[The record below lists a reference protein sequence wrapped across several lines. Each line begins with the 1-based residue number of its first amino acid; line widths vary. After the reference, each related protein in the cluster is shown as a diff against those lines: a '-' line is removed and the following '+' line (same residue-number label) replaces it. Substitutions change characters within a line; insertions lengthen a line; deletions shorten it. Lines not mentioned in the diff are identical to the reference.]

1 MICVHRQID
10 IYSTTINTTKTMNK
24 KNNILQKKTTI
35 NFLIIPLIHNPGNET
50 KTETK
55 IKVED
60 AE

>member
-1 MICVHRQID
+1 
-10 IYSTTINTTKTMNK
+10 MNK